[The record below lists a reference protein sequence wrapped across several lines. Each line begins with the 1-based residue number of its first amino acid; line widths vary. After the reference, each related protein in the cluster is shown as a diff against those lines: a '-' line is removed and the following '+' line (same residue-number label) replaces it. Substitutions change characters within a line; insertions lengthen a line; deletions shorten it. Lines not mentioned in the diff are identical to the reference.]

1 METIIGG
8 TGGAE
13 GAAEAPVDATAQ
25 NFVAEVIE
33 ESQKRPVLVDF
44 WATWCQPCK
53 TLTPIIERAVAATGG
68 KVKLVKVDLD
78 KNQML
83 AQQMQVQSVPTV
95 YAFVGGQPVDAF
107 QGALPESQVKAFI
120 DKVLGAA
127 GGGQDPQEAK
137 IEQYLAMAKEALDA
151 GDVAQAANIYSQIA
165 QADQTNLEALTGL
178 AQCHIKSGNV
188 EQAEQIIAIIPPDA
202 QESAPVKSL
211 KANLELAKE
220 AAEKVAHMAGFQAAV
235 DKDPSDHA
243 ARFELAVG
251 LFATGDQ
258 EAAID
263 HLLEIIRQDREWN
276 DSAARLKL
284 LQLFDSIGADKPVVM
299 KGRRKLSS
307 ILFS

>member
-1 METIIGG
+1 MEPLIGG
-8 TGGAE
+8 GAA
-13 GAAEAPVDATAQ
+13 GPAEAPVDATAQ
-25 NFVAEVIE
+25 TFVAEVIE

-53 TLTPIIERAVAATGG
+53 TLTPVLERAVAATGG

-107 QGALPESQVKAFI
+107 QGAQPESQVKAFI
-120 DKVLGAA
+120 DKLLSAA
-127 GGGQDPQEAK
+127 PGGEDPQAAQ
-137 IEQYLAMAKEALDA
+137 IEQYLEMAKQALDA

-165 QADQTNLEALTGL
+165 QADQTNLPALVGL
-178 AQCHIKSGNV
+178 ATCHIQTGNLD
-188 EQAEQIIAIIPPDA
+188 QAEQILAIIPPDKA
-202 QESAPVKSL
+202 KDPQVQSL
-211 KANLELAKE
+211 QANLALARE

-235 DKDPSDHA
+235 EKDPADHA
-243 ARFELAVG
+243 ARFELAVA
-251 LFATGDQ
+251 LFATGDDM
-258 EAAID
+258 AAID
-263 HLLEIIRQDREWN
+263 HLMTIITADREWN
-276 DSAARLKL
+276 DGAARAKL
-284 LQLFDSIGADKPVVM
+284 LQLFESLGADNPVVL